1 MRKTASWAP
10 TAALITAIVTLA
22 ALPAHACWD
31 EAAARYRVSSEL
43 LYAIART
50 ESALDPQA
58 VGRNRNG
65 TRDIGLMQI
74 NSAWLPPLAAH
85 GIGERDL
92 FDPCTSIHVGAWI
105 LAGNVQRLGYTWDA
119 VGAYNAAN
127 PALRRAYVD
136 KVRRHLRSADDSPHR
151 ARHSTTRT
159 AMSLIRRR
167 GGAVPVAVVR
177 ALAAGSALAGT
188 TGTEFQT
195 MYTTLL
201 NWATG
206 FLGKSIAIAA
216 FILGAGIGIARSS
229 PIPALAGVV
238 FALFMV
244 YVPTIIDSIMT
255 AVI

>member
-1 MRKTASWAP
+1 MRKTAGWAP

-22 ALPAHACWD
+22 ALPAQACWD

-74 NSAWLPPLAAH
+74 NSAWLPTLAAH

-127 PALRRAYVD
+127 PASRRAYVD
-136 KVRRHLRSADDSPHR
+136 KVRRHLRSADDSAHR
-151 ARHSTTRT
+151 AGHGAIRT
-159 AMSLIRRR
+159 AITR
-167 GGAVPVAVVR
+167 GDHRAPVVA
-177 ALAAGSALAGT
+177 
-188 TGTEFQT
+188 
-195 MYTTLL
+195 TL
-201 NWATG
+201 
-206 FLGKSIAIAA
+206 
-216 FILGAGIGIARSS
+216 
-229 PIPALAGVV
+229 P
-238 FALFMV
+238 
-244 YVPTIIDSIMT
+244 
-255 AVI
+255 